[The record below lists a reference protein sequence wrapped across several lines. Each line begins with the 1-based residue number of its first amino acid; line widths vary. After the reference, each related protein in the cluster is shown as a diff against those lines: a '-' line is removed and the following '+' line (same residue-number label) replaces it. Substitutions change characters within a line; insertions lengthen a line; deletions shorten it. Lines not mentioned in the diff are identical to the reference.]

1 MNTRKRATPKLV
13 TEEAIYLAFCLLSMY
28 RDDVT
33 DDSSLAF
40 FEDKIP
46 KMLTYLLEPLKRQL
60 MKYYDE
66 RIAKDYVFMMGQVLH
81 DPYLKVP
88 STKYEEDKFIKHLNR
103 YTRAKFLEFQLQKN
117 PTYDELSRTLLWNE
131 KKKKFE
137 IYNLF
142 TLSATCLQNRLND
155 WEFPYNQTSC
165 KTL

>member
-1 MNTRKRATPKLV
+1 MFQLIKDAKYWAEWIFKDMKNRVRVTPKMV

-60 MKYYDE
+60 TKYYDE
-66 RIAKDYVFMMGQVLH
+66 RIAKDYVLMMGQVLH

-88 STKYEEDKFIKHLNR
+88 SLKYEEDKFNKYLNR
-103 YTRAKFLEFQLQKN
+103 YTHDKFRQFQLQKN
-117 PTYDELSRTLLWNE
+117 PSYDELSRTLLWNE
-131 KKKKFE
+131 KK
-137 IYNLF
+137 L
-142 TLSATCLQNRLND
+142 
-155 WEFPYNQTSC
+155 
-165 KTL
+165 